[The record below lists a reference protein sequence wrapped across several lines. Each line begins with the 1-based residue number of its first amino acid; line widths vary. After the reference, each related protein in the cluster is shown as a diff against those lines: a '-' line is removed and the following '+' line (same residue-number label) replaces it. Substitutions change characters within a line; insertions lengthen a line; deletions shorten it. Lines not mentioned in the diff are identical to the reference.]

1 MNVKENVLKFLEEHK
16 DEFVSGEEIAESIGV
31 TRSSVWKA
39 ISSFRNEGY
48 DIEAVTRRGYRLKS
62 ESNMLTSGGIGSLMK
77 YADPS
82 LLTVYQETD
91 STNTRIKAAALKG
104 APNGTAAVA
113 NEQSD
118 GRGRLGRKFVSPP
131 GSGIYLSIL
140 LRPDT
145 DLEGAIP
152 ITTAASVAVCEAV
165 RDLTGMDAGIKWVND
180 VYIGSKKIC
189 GILTEAVTDI
199 ETGGLDSIV
208 AGIGINYSYNPD
220 AYPEDLHERIGWIYE
235 DTKPAV
241 SRNELAAAVID
252 RTLYYADHLSERAFI
267 EPYKRYSIIIGRNII
282 CTRGNEKFEAR
293 AVGIDD
299 NGGLIVDTDT
309 GRRTLSSGE
318 ISVRWKKD
326 R

>member
-1 MNVKENVLKFLEEHK
+1 M
-16 DEFVSGEEIAESIGV
+16 
-31 TRSSVWKA
+31 R
-39 ISSFRNEGY
+39 
-48 DIEAVTRRGYRLKS
+48 
-62 ESNMLTSGGIGSLMK
+62 
-77 YADPS
+77 
-82 LLTVYQETD
+82 
-91 STNTRIKAAALKG
+91 
-104 APNGTAAVA
+104 
-113 NEQSD
+113 
-118 GRGRLGRKFVSPP
+118 
-131 GSGIYLSIL
+131 
-140 LRPDT
+140 
-145 DLEGAIP
+145 
-152 ITTAASVAVCEAV
+152 
-165 RDLTGMDAGIKWVND
+165 
-180 VYIGSKKIC
+180 
-189 GILTEAVTDI
+189 ILTEAVTDI